1 MSDKALLARDAK
13 RDIGAEL
20 LKSARDLKAGRWG
33 RKTTIE
39 TLPDGSVRRRIEL
52 PNGKVQRDEVLTGA
66 RWALLSAR
74 SHAGLSQAD
83 FAMALGVSKRTLE
96 NWEQGRAE
104 PTGPAKVL
112 LNLVAR
118 YPDTVKRLAT
128 IQPEE
133 QAVRRYFSRH
143 GEHPAVDK

>member
-1 MSDKALLARDAK
+1 MSTMTEKALHARDTK

-20 LKSARDLKAGRWG
+20 LQSVRDLKAGRRG

-39 TLPDGSVRRRIEL
+39 TRADGSVRRRIEL
-52 PNGKVQRDEVLTGA
+52 PSGKVARDEILTGA

-74 SHAGLSQAD
+74 SHSGLSQAE
-83 FAMALGVSKRTLE
+83 FADALGVSKRTLE

-118 YPDTVKRLAT
+118 YPDTVKRLAK
-128 IQPEE
+128 IRPEE
-133 QAVRRYFSRH
+133 QA
-143 GEHPAVDK
+143 A

>member
-1 MSDKALLARDAK
+1 MPTMTDKALQARDAK

-20 LKSARDLKAGRWG
+20 LQSVRDLKAGRWG

-52 PNGKVQRDEVLTGA
+52 PSGKVTRDEIVTGA

-74 SHAGLSQAD
+74 SSSGLSQAD
-83 FAMALGVSKRTLE
+83 FAAALGVSKRTLE

-118 YPDTVKRLAT
+118 YPDTVKRLAK
-128 IQPEE
+128 IRPEE
-133 QAVRRYFSRH
+133 LA
-143 GEHPAVDK
+143 A

>member
-1 MSDKALLARDAK
+1 MAKMNERTLRTRDAK

-20 LKSARDLKAGRWG
+20 IQSMRDLRVGRWG

-39 TLPDGSVRRRIEL
+39 TLPDGKVRRCIML
-52 PNGKVQRDEVLTGA
+52 PGGKVEKEEILSGA

-74 SHAGLSQAD
+74 SRSGLSQAE
-83 FAMALGVSKRTLE
+83 FAAALGVSKRTLE

-112 LNLVAR
+112 LSLVAK
-118 YPDTVKRLAT
+118 YPDTVKRLAKLR
-128 IQPEE
+128 QEE
-133 QAVRRYFSRH
+133 VT
-143 GEHPAVDK
+143 V

>member
-1 MSDKALLARDAK
+1 MSKMSEKNLLARDAK

-20 LKSARDLKAGRWG
+20 LQSVRELKAGRWG

-39 TLPDGSVRRRIEL
+39 TLPDGTVRRRIEL
-52 PNGKVQRDEVLTGA
+52 PGGKVEKDEVLTGA

-74 SHAGLSQAD
+74 SHSGLSQAD
-83 FAMALGVSKRTLE
+83 FAAALGVSKRTLE

-112 LNLVAR
+112 LNLVAK
-118 YPDTVKRLAT
+118 YPDTVKRLAK
-128 IQPEE
+128 IQPEPE
-133 QAVRRYFSRH
+133 A
-143 GEHPAVDK
+143 A

>member
-1 MSDKALLARDAK
+1 MPTMTDKALQARDAK
-13 RDIGAEL
+13 REIGAEL
-20 LKSARDLKAGRWG
+20 LESVRDLRAGRWG

-39 TLPDGSVRRRIEL
+39 TRPDGSVRRRIVL
-52 PNGKVQRDEVLTGA
+52 RSGKVAKDEILTGA

-74 SHAGLSQAD
+74 SSSGLSQAD
-83 FAMALGVSKRTLE
+83 FANALGVSKRTLE

-118 YPDTVKRLAT
+118 YPDTVKRLAK
-128 IQPEE
+128 IRPEE
-133 QAVRRYFSRH
+133 QAV
-143 GEHPAVDK
+143 

>member
-1 MSDKALLARDAK
+1 MPKMNEKDLLARDAK

-20 LKSARDLKAGRWG
+20 LQSVRVMKAGRWG

-39 TLPDGSVRRRIEL
+39 ILPDGTVRRRVEL
-52 PNGKVQRDEVLTGA
+52 PGGKVEKDEILTGA

-74 SHAGLSQAD
+74 SHSGLSQAD
-83 FAMALGVSKRTLE
+83 FAAALGVSKRTLE

-118 YPDTVKRLAT
+118 YPDTVKRLAK
-128 IQPEE
+128 IQPEP
-133 QAVRRYFSRH
+133 QA
-143 GEHPAVDK
+143 A

>member
-1 MSDKALLARDAK
+1 MAKMTEKALRARDAK

-20 LKSARDLKAGRWG
+20 LQSVRDLKAGRRG

-39 TLPDGSVRRRIEL
+39 MLADGKVRRCIEL
-52 PNGKVQRDEVLTGA
+52 PGGQVVKEEILSGA

-74 SHAGLSQAD
+74 SRSGLSQAE
-83 FAMALGVSKRTLE
+83 FAAALGVSKRTLE

-112 LNLVAR
+112 LSLVAK
-118 YPDTVKRLAT
+118 YPDTVKRLAKVR
-128 IQPEE
+128 PEE
-133 QAVRRYFSRH
+133 MA
-143 GEHPAVDK
+143 A

>member
-1 MSDKALLARDAK
+1 MTDKALHARDTK

-20 LKSARDLKAGRWG
+20 LQSVRDLKAGRWG

-39 TLPDGSVRRRIEL
+39 TRADGSVRRRVEL
-52 PNGKVQRDEVLTGA
+52 PSGKVAKDEILTGA

-74 SHAGLSQAD
+74 SSSGLSQAD
-83 FAMALGVSKRTLE
+83 FANALGVSKRTLE

-112 LNLVAR
+112 LNLVAK
-118 YPDTVKRLAT
+118 YPDTVKRLAKMR
-128 IQPEE
+128 PEE
-133 QAVRRYFSRH
+133 LA
-143 GEHPAVDK
+143 A

>member
-1 MSDKALLARDAK
+1 MPTMTDKALQARDAK

-20 LKSARDLKAGRWG
+20 LQSVRDMKAGRWG

-39 TLPDGSVRRRIEL
+39 IRPDGSVRRRIEL
-52 PNGKVQRDEVLTGA
+52 PGGKVAKDEILTGA

-74 SHAGLSQAD
+74 SSSGLSQAD
-83 FAMALGVSKRTLE
+83 FADALGVSKRTLE

-112 LNLVAR
+112 LNLVVK
-118 YPDTVKRLAT
+118 YPDTVKRLAKMR
-128 IQPEE
+128 PEE
-133 QAVRRYFSRH
+133 QSA
-143 GEHPAVDK
+143 

>member
-1 MSDKALLARDAK
+1 MAKMTEKALLARDAK

-20 LKSARDLKAGRWG
+20 LQSVRDLKAGRWG

-39 TLPDGSVRRRIEL
+39 MRPDGSVRRRIEL
-52 PNGKVQRDEVLTGA
+52 PNGKVARDEILTGA

-74 SHAGLSQAD
+74 SSSGLSQAD
-83 FAMALGVSKRTLE
+83 FANALGVSRRTLE

-112 LNLVAR
+112 LNLVAK
-118 YPDTVKRLAT
+118 YPDTVKRLAK
-128 IQPEE
+128 IRPEE
-133 QAVRRYFSRH
+133 QA
-143 GEHPAVDK
+143 A